1 MISKNIF
8 NPIWRWATAHTRDGH
23 AEDSVLGSNGAK
35 QVPRECFRHACEVT
49 KCTCSLFIGVMGHT
63 CKECGHSC
71 GEHRASTTSWF
82 YERECVVCLD
92 ALSVVRLPC
101 QHLCL
106 CSDCFEAIFARDSV
120 DGRACPLCR
129 GVVDFGDEI

>member
-1 MISKNIF
+1 MLSKNIF
-8 NPIWRWATAHTRDGH
+8 NPIWRWATAHARNRLHEVQLHT
-23 AEDSVLGSNGAK
+23 EEN
-35 QVPRECFRHACEVT
+35 ECFRHACEVT

-120 DGRACPLCR
+120 PNGKYGRACPLCR
-129 GVVDFGDEI
+129 GVVD